1 MSSHGKR
8 RISAYV
14 RVVVLGRPK
23 VYCLL
28 GLKTRLFR
36 AGRVQLVSSQ
46 VLPQLQTLQAQHA
59 AQQEL
64 IQSLVKQV
72 VGGTGSASGP
82 RSPKE
87 AERKPYDSWNEH
99 ELLTAMR
106 DLQGRMTA
114 LLEENHQLKRRN
126 KDLEHKLNSA
136 TASK

>member
-1 MSSHGKR
+1 M
-8 RISAYV
+8 
-14 RVVVLGRPK
+14 
-23 VYCLL
+23 
-28 GLKTRLFR
+28 
-36 AGRVQLVSSQ
+36 VSSQ

-72 VGGTGSASGP
+72 VGGTGP

-99 ELLTAMR
+99 ELLTVMQE
-106 DLQGRMTA
+106 LQAKMTA

>member
-1 MSSHGKR
+1 M
-8 RISAYV
+8 
-14 RVVVLGRPK
+14 
-23 VYCLL
+23 
-28 GLKTRLFR
+28 
-36 AGRVQLVSSQ
+36 VSSQ

-87 AERKPYDSWNEH
+87 AERKPYDSWTEH
-99 ELLTAMR
+99 ELLTVMR